1 MAEHSGS
8 VIAGALIGVL
18 LGLVVPG
25 NIARAQ
31 SGGEHLTAGST
42 PEAIS
47 NSSDPNGT
55 ASNATHGGPAISQPA
70 GKTQDQFKPLTRK
83 ERLMESTEATC
94 PHCGR
99 VNQISGFSEVD
110 AFVCRF
116 CERGVGLE

>member
-1 MAEHSGS
+1 M
-8 VIAGALIGVL
+8 
-18 LGLVVPG
+18 
-25 NIARAQ
+25 
-31 SGGEHLTAGST
+31 
-42 PEAIS
+42 
-47 NSSDPNGT
+47 
-55 ASNATHGGPAISQPA
+55 A